1 MKCHLCDTRQ
11 FCNLL
16 FEFHHRYLHFDEIEL
31 LNNLFKSVFASI
43 VFQELLL
50 NMLPNRGPNDF
61 EGRMPRQTLL
71 LLSDTKDKQ
80 DAVLSKY
87 F

>member
-1 MKCHLCDTRQ
+1 
-11 FCNLL
+11 
-16 FEFHHRYLHFDEIEL
+16 
-31 LNNLFKSVFASI
+31 
-43 VFQELLL
+43 
-50 NMLPNRGPNDF
+50 MLPNRGPNDF

-87 F
+87 FWRVNGLLDCTKYPY